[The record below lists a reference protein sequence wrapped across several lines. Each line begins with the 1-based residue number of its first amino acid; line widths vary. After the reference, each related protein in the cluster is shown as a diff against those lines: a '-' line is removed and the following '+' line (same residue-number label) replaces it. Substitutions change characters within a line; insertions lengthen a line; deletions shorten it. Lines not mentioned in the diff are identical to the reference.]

1 MSTRIFAGLSA
12 AILLL
17 LGASG
22 PAFAHAELRRAA
34 PEVGGTVSTVPA
46 EVLVNFSE
54 PLEAAFS
61 SVVVR
66 DAVGKRVDKADAHLD
81 PRDRT
86 TMRVSLQPLAEG
98 TYIVVWRAVTSDT
111 HRVEGAF
118 IFRIGG
124 SK

>member
-1 MSTRIFAGLSA
+1 MNKRIFAGLSGT
-12 AILLL
+12 ILLL

-22 PAFAHAELRRAA
+22 PAFAHAELRRAT
-34 PEVGGTVSTVPA
+34 PEVGGTVSAPPT

-54 PLEAAFS
+54 PLESAFS

-66 DAVGKRVDKADAHLD
+66 DAVGKRVDKADVHLD
-81 PRDRT
+81 PGDRR
-86 TMRVSLQPLAEG
+86 TMRVSLPSLAEG
-98 TYIVVWRAVTSDT
+98 TYIVMWRAVTTDT

-118 IFRIGG
+118 IFRIGV